1 MATTEWQDVGM
12 SGAEKEQLQA
22 IYDKIISYNGYSV
35 LDKDIVQGV
44 ASAGTTIDNLK
55 VGKTYLFVVS
65 VPMTS
70 GTNNYI
76 LNDKLTG
83 ATIIKNSDE
92 TVGAGG
98 TSSLYTHL
106 KSFLIRATETSIT
119 YPCNYAGAYMIIE
132 VP

>member
-1 MATTEWQDVGM
+1 MAMTEWQDVGM

-35 LDKDIVQGV
+35 LNKDIVQGV
-44 ASAGTTIDNLK
+44 ASAGTTIDNLEI
-55 VGKTYLFVVS
+55 GKTYLFVVS
-65 VPMTS
+65 VPMTT

-76 LNDKLTG
+76 LNDKLAG

-92 TVGAGG
+92 TIGG
-98 TSSLYTHL
+98 SNPYTHL
-106 KSFLIRATETSIT
+106 KSFLIRATETTIT
-119 YPCNYAGAYMIIE
+119 YPSNYAGAYMIIE

>member
-1 MATTEWQDVGM
+1 MILNLGGGAGMDAETE
-12 SGAEKEQLQA
+12 EKIDA

-55 VGKTYLFVVS
+55 VGKAYLFVVA
-65 VPMTS
+65 VPMT
-70 GTNNYI
+70 TNTNSYI

-92 TVGAGG
+92 TIGG
-98 TSSLYTHL
+98 SNPYIHL